1 MACTGAPASTASA
14 GPAATGS
21 GARLIDA
28 VANLL
33 ASARLTT
40 FTVTEAGAGKGVT
53 YKPVSLILP
62 KVLLPPA
69 TSFTVH
75 FKALANSPVPVTV
88 AVNCLLSPG
97 VSVTEDGVSVTP
109 VTEPACAA

>member
-1 MACTGAPASTASA
+1 V
-14 GPAATGS
+14 
-21 GARLIDA
+21 IVA

-33 ASARLTT
+33 ASTRLVA

-53 YKPVSLILP
+53 YKPASLIFP
-62 KVLLPPA
+62 SVLLPPT

-75 FKALANSPVPVTV
+75 FSVLENSPAPVTV

-97 VSVTEDGVSVTP
+97 INVTEEGVTVTL

>member
-1 MACTGAPASTASA
+1 MGAPASTASA
-14 GPAATGS
+14 EPAAS
-21 GARLIDA
+21 GGATSVIVA

-33 ASARLTT
+33 ASTRLTT

-62 KVLLPPA
+62 TALLPPT

-75 FKALANSPVPVTV
+75 FSGLENSPAPVTV

-97 VSVTEDGVSVTP
+97 MSVTEDGVRVTL
-109 VTEPACAA
+109 VMEPACAA